1 MNPKFFI
8 ADFLFLIAFIL
19 QGMET
24 HDSGSSFVEISLPY
38 ISAIIVIMTILYSIG
53 FIQIDENPAHV
64 KSLRVWMA
72 IILFGTMIRFIIND
86 NFAIM
91 YLIVITGYSVF
102 TSGTI
107 RLIHS
112 KLQNTLAYVEGAS
125 SRNMEGNNSRAIPF
139 FSGSN

>member
-8 ADFLFLIAFIL
+8 ADLVFLIAFII

-24 HDSGSSFVEISLPY
+24 HDSDSTFVDISLPY
-38 ISAIIVIMTILYSIG
+38 LSAIILIMAILYKIG
-53 FIQIDENPAHV
+53 FIQIDENPEHV

-91 YLIVITGYSVF
+91 YLVVITGYSVF
-102 TSGTI
+102 TSGVI
-107 RLIHS
+107 RLFHS
-112 KLQNTLAYVEGAS
+112 KL
-125 SRNMEGNNSRAIPF
+125 
-139 FSGSN
+139 

>member
-8 ADFLFLIAFIL
+8 ADAVFLIAFIL

-24 HDSGSSFVEISLPY
+24 HDSDSTFLDISLPY
-38 ISAIIVIMTILYSIG
+38 ISAIILIMTILYKIG
-53 FIQIDENPAHV
+53 FIQLNDEQEHV

-72 IILFGTMIRFIIND
+72 IILLGTMIRFIIND

-91 YLIVITGYSVF
+91 YLVVITGYSVF

-112 KLQNTLAYVEGAS
+112 KL
-125 SRNMEGNNSRAIPF
+125 
-139 FSGSN
+139 

>member
-8 ADFLFLIAFIL
+8 ADLVFLIAFII

-24 HDSGSSFVEISLPY
+24 HDSDSTFVDISLPY
-38 ISAIIVIMTILYSIG
+38 VSAIILIMTILYKIG
-53 FIQIDENPAHV
+53 FIQIDENPEHV

-91 YLIVITGYSVF
+91 YLVVITGYSVF

-107 RLIHS
+107 RLIH
-112 KLQNTLAYVEGAS
+112 KQVY
-125 SRNMEGNNSRAIPF
+125 
-139 FSGSN
+139 

>member
-1 MNPKFFI
+1 MNSKFFI
-8 ADFLFLIAFIL
+8 ADIVFLIAFIV

-24 HDSGSSFVEISLPY
+24 HDSESSFIEISMPY
-38 ISAIIVIMTILYSIG
+38 AIAIVLIMSTFYKIG
-53 FIQIDENPAHV
+53 FIQLNNEHEHI

-72 IILFGTMIRFIIND
+72 IILIGTMIRFVLND

-91 YLIVITGYSVF
+91 YLVVITGYSVI

-112 KLQNTLAYVEGAS
+112 KL
-125 SRNMEGNNSRAIPF
+125 
-139 FSGSN
+139 

>member
-8 ADFLFLIAFIL
+8 ADLVFLIAFII

-24 HDSGSSFVEISLPY
+24 HDSDSTFVDISLPY
-38 ISAIIVIMTILYSIG
+38 VSAIILIMTILYKIG
-53 FIQIDENPAHV
+53 FIQIDENPEHV

-91 YLIVITGYSVF
+91 YLVVITGYSVF
-102 TSGTI
+102 TSGVI
-107 RLIHS
+107 RLFHS
-112 KLQNTLAYVEGAS
+112 KL
-125 SRNMEGNNSRAIPF
+125 
-139 FSGSN
+139 

>member
-8 ADFLFLIAFIL
+8 ADLVFLIAFII

-24 HDSGSSFVEISLPY
+24 HDSDSTFVDISLPY
-38 ISAIIVIMTILYSIG
+38 ISAIILIMTILYKIG
-53 FIQIDENPAHV
+53 FIQLNDEQEHV

-72 IILFGTMIRFIIND
+72 IILLGTMIRFIIND

-91 YLIVITGYSVF
+91 YLVVITGYSVF

-107 RLIHS
+107 RLIH
-112 KLQNTLAYVEGAS
+112 KQVY
-125 SRNMEGNNSRAIPF
+125 
-139 FSGSN
+139 